1 MGGRHTGRLVATGE
15 NGGVTRVLLRH
26 YRITRQPWVEVTA
39 EAVQLCL
46 PSYFGKDTVWSIP
59 KGQVRVLDDRVPAPA
74 APGSDQPWATTR
86 PVHIPYAATTSQ
98 NTSPNLV
105 LVFDRPVRVPP
116 VRFIAGLDPAFSWR
130 KSRSPEGLWLDG
142 VMLRAMD
149 GFAAPSVL
157 GSAGVAAV
165 PDLGEFL
172 RTHREVRAG
181 AAEVDRIESSEARAE
196 RWTDALYLLG
206 LGGMIGSRAW
216 HLDWLFV
223 VCGLLCLASWVVPR
237 WLRRGS
243 RDRWTG
249 PRKRGRL

>member
-1 MGGRHTGRLVATGE
+1 MSGRHTGRLVATGE
-15 NGGVTRVLLRH
+15 NGAVPRVLLRH
-26 YRITRQPWVEVTA
+26 YRITRQPWVEVTSD
-39 EAVQLCL
+39 AVQVCL
-46 PSYFGKDTVWSIP
+46 PAYFGKDTVWSIP

-172 RTHREVRAG
+172 RTHRELVGDPHEVERMVTAESRAG
-181 AAEVDRIESSEARAE
+181 KWSS
-196 RWTDALYLLG
+196 ALSWLG
-206 LGGMIGSRAW
+206 LAGVIAGRVWALEWLLYFG
-216 HLDWLFV
+216 LLLFV
-223 VCGLLCLASWVVPR
+223 ASVAVPL
-237 WLRRGS
+237 WRGW
-243 RDRWTG
+243 RTKNR
-249 PRKRGRL
+249 